1 MFQNVLNDN
10 DQENYYEIEE
20 DKNGIK
26 NIIKKLFGKQNLIIY
41 IISFMIST
49 IGFGDGIN
57 PFAIAI
63 LAAVCSN
70 DIPIGVVYIVSLIG
84 TGIGFGKEGL
94 LTYFLTSVIF
104 MLLISMFKVK
114 VDEITDNKKF
124 TKHICFATA
133 ITKIASLFFGK
144 ILIYDILMA
153 IIFVISVG
161 IFYKIFEAA
170 IRVIKDFGIKK
181 AFSIEEIL
189 SCSLLF
195 AIAVA
200 GFKDITIFAY
210 SLKNILSILIVLI
223 LGWQNGVLV
232 GATSGITI
240 GLVLGL
246 IGGGDVVQIASYA
259 ISGMIA
265 GLLNK
270 LGKIGVI
277 VGFILG
283 NAILTYVANGDTNSI
298 IRFQEILIAAIGL
311 LAVPKKVKINVEDL
325 FEKNKYFPVTGEN
338 KLQEN
343 EDTIYKL
350 NNVTEVIKEVAQGY
364 KEVAATVVEK
374 EAINDICY
382 EQFVNELSKNLENLE
397 DNILYDYLDDEN
409 IIRRLYE
416 KIDKKE
422 YINKTDLINILEEFN
437 NYIITPEDET
447 TKSRINEDTEKII
460 RAISL
465 AYRISKVNS
474 VYDKKIKQSKE
485 NMGNQLE
492 GISKAISSIV
502 DNLSQDIKNEEHKNQ
517 EEKIAELLNKKDIDV
532 HNIKISKRKDGKTE
546 IDLYTD
552 VCASNK
558 IEECKCERIE
568 KILNKQLNEK
578 MSLCNETCN
587 KINGEKTCKLKYVS
601 ADKYSIQIGISKT
614 TKHDSVIS
622 GDSNLN
628 VKLEDGKRLLA
639 ISDGM
644 GSGPK
649 ARQSSN
655 IAIKLLKRLL
665 LSGFD
670 KETSVDLIN
679 SSICLN
685 SKDETYA
692 TLDIA
697 IVDLFKGN
705 IEFIKNGA
713 CPTYVKN
720 KKNVDIIKTISLPT
734 GILENIEL
742 DVFDRDIEDGDIL
755 VICSDGIIESNTEY
769 ENKELWLK
777 YLLENI
783 ETDNAQKIAD
793 LVLQEAIDNCVGQAK
808 DDMTVMVMKINKCM

>member
-1 MFQNVLNDN
+1 MFQNVLNDYE
-10 DQENYYEIEE
+10 QENYYEIDEE
-20 DKNGIK
+20 KSQIK

-49 IGFGDGIN
+49 IGFGNGIN

-63 LAAVCSN
+63 FAAVCSN
-70 DIPIGVVYIVSLIG
+70 DIPIGVVYILSLIG

-94 LTYFLTSVIF
+94 LTYFLTSVVF
-104 MLLISMFKVK
+104 MLLISMFKVI

-124 TKHICFATA
+124 TKHICFAAA

-144 ILIYDILMA
+144 ILIYDILMTA
-153 IIFVISVG
+153 IFVMSVG

-232 GATSGITI
+232 GGTSGITI

-311 LAVPKKVKINVEDL
+311 LAVPKKIKINVEDL
-325 FEKNKYFPVTGEN
+325 FEKDKYLPVTEDN

-374 EAINDICY
+374 ENINNICY
-382 EQFVNELSKNLENLE
+382 EQFENELYKNMEDFE
-397 DNILYDYLDDEN
+397 DNILYDYLNDEN
-409 IIRRLYE
+409 IIKRIYE
-416 KIDKKE
+416 EIDKKE

-447 TKSRINEDTEKII
+447 TKSKVNEDIEKIL

-465 AYRISKVNS
+465 AYRVSKINS
-474 VYDKKIKQSKE
+474 VYDKKIRQSKE

-502 DNLSQDIKNEEHKNQ
+502 DNLSQDIKDEEHKNQ

-532 HNIKISKRKDGKTE
+532 NNIKINKRKDGKTE
-546 IDLYTD
+546 IDLYTE
-552 VCASNK
+552 VCESNK

-568 KILNKQLNEK
+568 KILNKQLDEK
-578 MSLCNETCN
+578 ISLCNEACN
-587 KINGEKTCKLKYVS
+587 KINGEKICKLKYVS
-601 ADKYSIQIGISKT
+601 ADKYSIQIGIAKT
-614 TKHDSVIS
+614 TKHDSIIS

-628 VKLEDGKRLLA
+628 VKLEDGKRLIA

-655 IAIKLLKRLL
+655 IAIRLLKRLL

-720 KKNVDIIKTISLPT
+720 KKNVDIVKTISLPT

-755 VICSDGIIESNTEY
+755 VMCSDGIIESNTEY

-783 ETDNAQKIAD
+783 ETENAQKIAD

-808 DDMTVMVMKINKCM
+808 DDMTVMVMKINKK

>member
-1 MFQNVLNDN
+1 MFQNVLNDYE
-10 DQENYYEIEE
+10 QENYYEIDEE
-20 DKNGIK
+20 KSQIK

-49 IGFGDGIN
+49 IGFGNGIN

-70 DIPIGVVYIVSLIG
+70 DIPIGVVYILSLIG

-124 TKHICFATA
+124 TKHICFAAA

-144 ILIYDILMA
+144 ILIYDILMTA
-153 IIFVISVG
+153 IFVMSVG

-232 GATSGITI
+232 GGTSGITI

-311 LAVPKKVKINVEDL
+311 LAVPKKIKINVEDL
-325 FEKNKYFPVTGEN
+325 FEKDKYLPVTEDN

-374 EAINDICY
+374 ENINNICY
-382 EQFVNELSKNLENLE
+382 EQFENELYKNMEDFE
-397 DNILYDYLDDEN
+397 DNILYDYLNDEN
-409 IIRRLYE
+409 IIKRIYE
-416 KIDKKE
+416 EIDKKE

-447 TKSRINEDTEKII
+447 TKSKVNEDIEKILK
-460 RAISL
+460 AISL
-465 AYRISKVNS
+465 AYRVSKINS
-474 VYDKKIKQSKE
+474 VYDKKIRQSKE

-502 DNLSQDIKNEEHKNQ
+502 DNLSQDIKDEEHKNQ
-517 EEKIAELLNKKDIDV
+517 EEKIVELLNKKDIDV
-532 HNIKISKRKDGKTE
+532 NNIKINKRKDGKTE
-546 IDLYTD
+546 IDLYTE
-552 VCASNK
+552 VCESNK

-568 KILNKQLNEK
+568 KILNKQLDEK
-578 MSLCNETCN
+578 ISLCNEACN
-587 KINGEKTCKLKYVS
+587 KINGEKICKLKYVS
-601 ADKYSIQIGISKT
+601 ADKYSIQIGIAKT
-614 TKHDSVIS
+614 TKHDSIIS

-628 VKLEDGKRLLA
+628 VKLEDGKRLIA

-655 IAIKLLKRLL
+655 IAIRLLKRLL

-720 KKNVDIIKTISLPT
+720 KKNVDIVKTISLPT

-755 VICSDGIIESNTEY
+755 VMCSDGIIESNTEY

-783 ETDNAQKIAD
+783 ETENAQKIAD

-808 DDMTVMVMKINKCM
+808 DDMTVMVMKINKK

>member
-1 MFQNVLNDN
+1 MFQNVLNDYE
-10 DQENYYEIEE
+10 QENYYEIDEE
-20 DKNGIK
+20 KSQIK

-49 IGFGDGIN
+49 IGFGNGIN

-70 DIPIGVVYIVSLIG
+70 DIPIGVVYILSLIG

-124 TKHICFATA
+124 TKHICFAAA

-144 ILIYDILMA
+144 ILIYDILMTA
-153 IIFVISVG
+153 IFVMSVG

-232 GATSGITI
+232 GGTSGITI
-240 GLVLGL
+240 VLVLGL

-311 LAVPKKVKINVEDL
+311 LAVPKKIKINVEDL
-325 FEKNKYFPVTGEN
+325 FEKDKYLPVTEDN

-374 EAINDICY
+374 ENINNICY
-382 EQFVNELSKNLENLE
+382 EQFENELYKNMEDFE
-397 DNILYDYLDDEN
+397 DNILYDYLNDEN
-409 IIRRLYE
+409 IIKRIYE
-416 KIDKKE
+416 EIDKKE

-447 TKSRINEDTEKII
+447 TKSKVNEDIEKIL

-465 AYRISKVNS
+465 AYRVSKINS
-474 VYDKKIKQSKE
+474 VYDKKIRQSKE

-502 DNLSQDIKNEEHKNQ
+502 DNLSQDIKDEEHKNQ
-517 EEKIAELLNKKDIDV
+517 EEKIVELLNKKDIDV
-532 HNIKISKRKDGKTE
+532 NNIKINKRKDGKTE
-546 IDLYTD
+546 IDLYTE
-552 VCASNK
+552 VCESNK

-568 KILNKQLNEK
+568 KILNKQLDEK
-578 MSLCNETCN
+578 ISLCNEACN
-587 KINGEKTCKLKYVS
+587 KINGEKICKLKYVS
-601 ADKYSIQIGISKT
+601 ADKYSIQIGIAKT
-614 TKHDSVIS
+614 TKHDSIIS

-628 VKLEDGKRLLA
+628 VKLEDGKRLIA

-655 IAIKLLKRLL
+655 IAIRLLKRLL

-720 KKNVDIIKTISLPT
+720 KKNVDIVKTISLPT

-755 VICSDGIIESNTEY
+755 VMCSDGIIESNTEY

-783 ETDNAQKIAD
+783 ETENAQKIAD

-808 DDMTVMVMKINKCM
+808 DDMTVMVMKINKK

>member
-1 MFQNVLNDN
+1 MFQNVLNDYE
-10 DQENYYEIEE
+10 QENYYEIDEE
-20 DKNGIK
+20 KSQIK

-49 IGFGDGIN
+49 IGFGNGIN

-70 DIPIGVVYIVSLIG
+70 DIPIGVVYILSLIG

-94 LTYFLTSVIF
+94 LTYFLTSVVF

-124 TKHICFATA
+124 TKHICFAAA

-144 ILIYDILMA
+144 ILIYDILMTA
-153 IIFVISVG
+153 IFVMSVG

-232 GATSGITI
+232 GGTSGITI

-311 LAVPKKVKINVEDL
+311 LAVPKKIKINVEDL
-325 FEKNKYFPVTGEN
+325 FEKDKYLPVTEDN

-374 EAINDICY
+374 ENINNICY
-382 EQFVNELSKNLENLE
+382 EQFENELYKNMEDFE
-397 DNILYDYLDDEN
+397 DNILYDYLNDEN
-409 IIRRLYE
+409 IIKRIYE
-416 KIDKKE
+416 EIDKKE

-447 TKSRINEDTEKII
+447 TKSKVNEDIEKIL

-465 AYRISKVNS
+465 AYRVSKINS
-474 VYDKKIKQSKE
+474 VYNKKIRQSKE

-502 DNLSQDIKNEEHKNQ
+502 DNLSQDIKDEEHKNQ

-532 HNIKISKRKDGKTE
+532 NNIKINKRKDGKTE
-546 IDLYTD
+546 IDLYTE
-552 VCASNK
+552 VCESNK

-568 KILNKQLNEK
+568 KILNKQLDEK
-578 MSLCNETCN
+578 ISLCNEACN
-587 KINGEKTCKLKYVS
+587 KINGEKICKLKYVS
-601 ADKYSIQIGISKT
+601 ADKYSIQIGIAKT
-614 TKHDSVIS
+614 TKHDSIIS

-628 VKLEDGKRLLA
+628 VKLEDGKRLIA

-655 IAIKLLKRLL
+655 IAIRLLKRLL

-720 KKNVDIIKTISLPT
+720 KKNVDIVKTISLPT

-755 VICSDGIIESNTEY
+755 VMCSDGIIESNTEY

-783 ETDNAQKIAD
+783 ETENAQKIAD

-808 DDMTVMVMKINKCM
+808 DDMTVMVMKINKK

>member
-1 MFQNVLNDN
+1 MFQNVLNDYE
-10 DQENYYEIEE
+10 QENYYEIDEE
-20 DKNGIK
+20 KSQIK

-49 IGFGDGIN
+49 IGFGNGIN

-70 DIPIGVVYIVSLIG
+70 DIPIGVVYILSLIG

-94 LTYFLTSVIF
+94 LTYFLTSVVF

-124 TKHICFATA
+124 TKHICFAAA

-144 ILIYDILMA
+144 ILIYDILMTA
-153 IIFVISVG
+153 IFVMSVG

-232 GATSGITI
+232 GGTSGITI

-311 LAVPKKVKINVEDL
+311 LAVPKKIKINVEDL
-325 FEKNKYFPVTGEN
+325 FEKDKYLPVTGDN

-374 EAINDICY
+374 ENINNICY
-382 EQFVNELSKNLENLE
+382 EQFENELYKNMEDFE
-397 DNILYDYLDDEN
+397 DNILYDYLNDEN
-409 IIRRLYE
+409 IIKRIYE
-416 KIDKKE
+416 EIDKKE

-447 TKSRINEDTEKII
+447 TKSKVNEDIEKIL

-465 AYRISKVNS
+465 AYRVSKINS
-474 VYDKKIKQSKE
+474 VYDKKIRQSKE

-502 DNLSQDIKNEEHKNQ
+502 DNLSQDIKDEEHKNQ

-532 HNIKISKRKDGKTE
+532 NNIKINKRKDGKTE
-546 IDLYTD
+546 IDLYTE
-552 VCASNK
+552 VCESNK

-568 KILNKQLNEK
+568 KILNKQLDEK
-578 MSLCNETCN
+578 ISLCNEACN
-587 KINGEKTCKLKYVS
+587 KINGEKICKLKYVS
-601 ADKYSIQIGISKT
+601 ADKYSIQIGIAKT
-614 TKHDSVIS
+614 TKHDSIIS

-628 VKLEDGKRLLA
+628 VKLEDGKRLIA

-697 IVDLFKGN
+697 IIDLFKGN

-720 KKNVDIIKTISLPT
+720 KKNVDIVKTISLPT

-755 VICSDGIIESNTEY
+755 VMCSDGIIESNTEY

-783 ETDNAQKIAD
+783 ETENAQKIAD

-808 DDMTVMVMKINKCM
+808 DDMTVLVMKINKK

>member
-1 MFQNVLNDN
+1 MFQNVLNDYE
-10 DQENYYEIEE
+10 QENYYEIDEE
-20 DKNGIK
+20 KSQIK

-49 IGFGDGIN
+49 IGFGNGIN

-70 DIPIGVVYIVSLIG
+70 DIPIGVVYILSLIG

-94 LTYFLTSVIF
+94 LTYFLTSVVF

-124 TKHICFATA
+124 TKHICFAAA

-144 ILIYDILMA
+144 ILIYDILMTA
-153 IIFVISVG
+153 IFVMSVG

-223 LGWQNGVLV
+223 LGWQNGILV
-232 GATSGITI
+232 GGTSGITI

-311 LAVPKKVKINVEDL
+311 LAVPKKIKINVEDL
-325 FEKNKYFPVTGEN
+325 FEKDKYLPVTGDN

-374 EAINDICY
+374 ENINNICY
-382 EQFVNELSKNLENLE
+382 EQFENELYKNMEDFE
-397 DNILYDYLDDEN
+397 DNILYDYLNDEN
-409 IIRRLYE
+409 IIKRIYE
-416 KIDKKE
+416 EIDKKE

-447 TKSRINEDTEKII
+447 TKSKVNEDIEKIL
-460 RAISL
+460 RAINL
-465 AYRISKVNS
+465 ADRVSKINS
-474 VYDKKIKQSKE
+474 VYDKKIRQSKE

-502 DNLSQDIKNEEHKNQ
+502 DNLSQDIKDEEHKNQ

-532 HNIKISKRKDGKTE
+532 NNIKINKRKDGKTE
-546 IDLYTD
+546 IDLYTE
-552 VCASNK
+552 VCESNK

-568 KILNKQLNEK
+568 KILNKQLDEK
-578 MSLCNETCN
+578 ISLCNEACN
-587 KINGEKTCKLKYVS
+587 KINGEKICKLKYVS
-601 ADKYSIQIGISKT
+601 ADKYSIQIGIAKT
-614 TKHDSVIS
+614 TKHDSIIS

-628 VKLEDGKRLLA
+628 VKLEDGKRLIA

-655 IAIKLLKRLL
+655 IAIRLLKRLL

-720 KKNVDIIKTISLPT
+720 KKNVDIVKTISLPT

-755 VICSDGIIESNTEY
+755 VMCSDGIIESNTEY

-783 ETDNAQKIAD
+783 ETENAQKISD

-808 DDMTVMVMKINKCM
+808 DDMTVMVMKINKK

>member
-1 MFQNVLNDN
+1 MFQNVLNDYE
-10 DQENYYEIEE
+10 QENYYEIDEE
-20 DKNGIK
+20 KSQIK

-49 IGFGDGIN
+49 IGFGNGIN

-70 DIPIGVVYIVSLIG
+70 DIPIGVVYILSLIG

-94 LTYFLTSVIF
+94 LTYFLTSVVF

-124 TKHICFATA
+124 TKHICFAAA

-144 ILIYDILMA
+144 ILIYDILMTA
-153 IIFVISVG
+153 IFVMSVG

-232 GATSGITI
+232 GGTSGITI

-311 LAVPKKVKINVEDL
+311 LAVPKKIKINVEDL
-325 FEKNKYFPVTGEN
+325 FEKDKYLPVTEDN

-374 EAINDICY
+374 ENINNICY
-382 EQFVNELSKNLENLE
+382 EQFENELYKNMEDFE
-397 DNILYDYLDDEN
+397 DNILYDYLNDEN
-409 IIRRLYE
+409 IIKRIYE
-416 KIDKKE
+416 EIDKKE

-447 TKSRINEDTEKII
+447 TKSKVNEDIEKIL

-465 AYRISKVNS
+465 AYRVSKINS
-474 VYDKKIKQSKE
+474 VYDKKIRQSKE

-502 DNLSQDIKNEEHKNQ
+502 DNLSQDIKDEEHKNQ

-532 HNIKISKRKDGKTE
+532 NNIKINKRKDGKTE
-546 IDLYTD
+546 IDLYTE
-552 VCASNK
+552 VCESNK

-568 KILNKQLNEK
+568 KILNKQLDEK
-578 MSLCNETCN
+578 ISLCNEACN
-587 KINGEKTCKLKYVS
+587 KINGEKICKLKYVS
-601 ADKYSIQIGISKT
+601 ADKYSIQIGIAKT
-614 TKHDSVIS
+614 TKYDSIIS

-628 VKLEDGKRLLA
+628 VKLEDGKRLIA

-655 IAIKLLKRLL
+655 IAIRLLKRLL

-720 KKNVDIIKTISLPT
+720 KKNVDIVKTISLPT

-755 VICSDGIIESNTEY
+755 VMCSDGIIESNTEY

-783 ETDNAQKIAD
+783 ETENAQKIAD

-808 DDMTVMVMKINKCM
+808 DDMTVMVMKINKK

>member
-1 MFQNVLNDN
+1 MFQNVLNDYE
-10 DQENYYEIEE
+10 QENYYEIDEE
-20 DKNGIK
+20 KSQIK

-49 IGFGDGIN
+49 IGFGNGIN

-63 LAAVCSN
+63 FAAVCSN
-70 DIPIGVVYIVSLIG
+70 DIPIGVVYILSLIG

-94 LTYFLTSVIF
+94 LTYFLTSVVF

-124 TKHICFATA
+124 TKHICFAAA

-144 ILIYDILMA
+144 ILIYDILMTA
-153 IIFVISVG
+153 IFVMSVG
-161 IFYKIFEAA
+161 IFYKIFEVA

-232 GATSGITI
+232 GGTSGITI

-311 LAVPKKVKINVEDL
+311 LAVPKKIKINVEDL
-325 FEKNKYFPVTGEN
+325 FEKDKYLPVTGDN

-374 EAINDICY
+374 ENINNICY
-382 EQFVNELSKNLENLE
+382 EQFENELYKNMEDFE
-397 DNILYDYLDDEN
+397 DNILYDYLNDEN
-409 IIRRLYE
+409 IIKRIYE
-416 KIDKKE
+416 EIDKKE

-447 TKSRINEDTEKII
+447 TKSKVNEDIEKIL

-465 AYRISKVNS
+465 AYRVSKINS
-474 VYDKKIKQSKE
+474 VYDKKIRQSKE

-502 DNLSQDIKNEEHKNQ
+502 DNLSQDIKDEEHKNQ

-532 HNIKISKRKDGKTE
+532 NNIKINKRKDGKTE
-546 IDLYTD
+546 IDLYTE
-552 VCASNK
+552 VCESNK

-568 KILNKQLNEK
+568 KILNKQLDEK
-578 MSLCNETCN
+578 ISLCNEACN
-587 KINGEKTCKLKYVS
+587 KINGEKICKLKYVS
-601 ADKYSIQIGISKT
+601 ADKYSIQIGIAKT
-614 TKHDSVIS
+614 TKHDSIIS

-628 VKLEDGKRLLA
+628 VKLEDGKRLIA

-655 IAIKLLKRLL
+655 IAIRLLKRLL

-720 KKNVDIIKTISLPT
+720 KKNVDIVKTISLPT

-755 VICSDGIIESNTEY
+755 VMCSDGIIESNTEY

-777 YLLENI
+777 YILENI
-783 ETDNAQKIAD
+783 ETENAQKIAD

-808 DDMTVMVMKINKCM
+808 DDMTVMVMKINKK

>member
-1 MFQNVLNDN
+1 MFQNVLNDYE
-10 DQENYYEIEE
+10 QENYYEIDEE
-20 DKNGIK
+20 KSQIK

-49 IGFGDGIN
+49 IGFGNGIN

-70 DIPIGVVYIVSLIG
+70 DIPIGVVYILSLIG

-94 LTYFLTSVIF
+94 LTYFLTSVVF

-124 TKHICFATA
+124 TKHICFAAA

-144 ILIYDILMA
+144 ILIYDILMTA
-153 IIFVISVG
+153 IFVMSVG

-232 GATSGITI
+232 GGTSGITI

-311 LAVPKKVKINVEDL
+311 LAVPKKIKINVEDL
-325 FEKNKYFPVTGEN
+325 FEKDKYLPVTEDN

-374 EAINDICY
+374 ENINNICY
-382 EQFVNELSKNLENLE
+382 EQFENELYKNMEDFE
-397 DNILYDYLDDEN
+397 DNILYDYLNDEN
-409 IIRRLYE
+409 IIKRIYE
-416 KIDKKE
+416 EIDKKE

-447 TKSRINEDTEKII
+447 TKSKVNEDIEKIL

-465 AYRISKVNS
+465 AYRVSKINS
-474 VYDKKIKQSKE
+474 VYDKKIRQSKE

-502 DNLSQDIKNEEHKNQ
+502 DNLSQDIKDEEHKNQ

-532 HNIKISKRKDGKTE
+532 NNIKINKRKDGKTE
-546 IDLYTD
+546 IDLYTE
-552 VCASNK
+552 VCESNK

-568 KILNKQLNEK
+568 KILNKQLDEK
-578 MSLCNETCN
+578 ISLCNEACN
-587 KINGEKTCKLKYVS
+587 KINGEKICKLKYVS
-601 ADKYSIQIGISKT
+601 ADKYSIQIGIAKT
-614 TKHDSVIS
+614 TKHDSIIS

-628 VKLEDGKRLLA
+628 VKLEDGKRLIA

-655 IAIKLLKRLL
+655 IAIRLLKRLL

-720 KKNVDIIKTISLPT
+720 KKNVDIVKTISLPT

-755 VICSDGIIESNTEY
+755 VMCSDGIIESNTEY

-783 ETDNAQKIAD
+783 ETENAQKIAD

-808 DDMTVMVMKINKCM
+808 DDMTVMVMKINKK

>member
-1 MFQNVLNDN
+1 MFQNVLNDYE
-10 DQENYYEIEE
+10 QENYYEIDEE
-20 DKNGIK
+20 KSQIK

-49 IGFGDGIN
+49 IGFGNGIN

-70 DIPIGVVYIVSLIG
+70 DIPIGVVYILSLIG

-94 LTYFLTSVIF
+94 LIYFLTSVVF

-124 TKHICFATA
+124 TKHICFAAA

-144 ILIYDILMA
+144 ILIYDILMTA
-153 IIFVISVG
+153 IFVMSVG

-232 GATSGITI
+232 GGTSGITI

-311 LAVPKKVKINVEDL
+311 LAVPKKIKINVEDL
-325 FEKNKYFPVTGEN
+325 FEKDKYLPVTEDN

-374 EAINDICY
+374 ENINNICY
-382 EQFVNELSKNLENLE
+382 EQFENELYKNMEDFE
-397 DNILYDYLDDEN
+397 DNILYDYLNDEN
-409 IIRRLYE
+409 IIKRIYE
-416 KIDKKE
+416 EIDKKE

-447 TKSRINEDTEKII
+447 TKSKVNEDIEKIL

-465 AYRISKVNS
+465 AYRVSKINS
-474 VYDKKIKQSKE
+474 VYDKKIRQSKE

-502 DNLSQDIKNEEHKNQ
+502 DNLSQDIKDEEHKNQ

-532 HNIKISKRKDGKTE
+532 NNIKINKRKDGKTE
-546 IDLYTD
+546 IDLYTE
-552 VCASNK
+552 VCESNK

-568 KILNKQLNEK
+568 KILNKQLDEK
-578 MSLCNETCN
+578 ISLCNEACN
-587 KINGEKTCKLKYVS
+587 KINGEKICKLKYVS
-601 ADKYSIQIGISKT
+601 ADKYSIQIGIAKT
-614 TKHDSVIS
+614 TKHDSIIS

-628 VKLEDGKRLLA
+628 VKLEDGKRLIA

-655 IAIKLLKRLL
+655 IAIRLLKRLL

-720 KKNVDIIKTISLPT
+720 KKNVDIVKTISLPT

-755 VICSDGIIESNTEY
+755 VMCSDGIIESNTEY

-783 ETDNAQKIAD
+783 ETENAQKIAD

-808 DDMTVMVMKINKCM
+808 DDMTVMVMKINKK

>member
-1 MFQNVLNDN
+1 MFQNVLNDYE
-10 DQENYYEIEE
+10 QENYYEIDEE
-20 DKNGIK
+20 KSQIK

-49 IGFGDGIN
+49 IGFGNGIN

-70 DIPIGVVYIVSLIG
+70 DIPIGVVYILSLIG

-94 LTYFLTSVIF
+94 LTYFLTSVVF

-124 TKHICFATA
+124 TKHICFAAA

-144 ILIYDILMA
+144 ILIYDILMTA
-153 IIFVISVG
+153 IFVMSVG

-232 GATSGITI
+232 GGTSGITI

-311 LAVPKKVKINVEDL
+311 LAVPKKIKINVEDL
-325 FEKNKYFPVTGEN
+325 FGKDKYLPVTEDN

-374 EAINDICY
+374 ENINNICY
-382 EQFVNELSKNLENLE
+382 EQFENELYKNMEDFE
-397 DNILYDYLDDEN
+397 DNILYDYLNDEN
-409 IIRRLYE
+409 IIKRIYE
-416 KIDKKE
+416 EIDKKE

-447 TKSRINEDTEKII
+447 TKSKVNEDIEKIL

-465 AYRISKVNS
+465 AYRVSKINS
-474 VYDKKIKQSKE
+474 VYDKKIRQSKE

-502 DNLSQDIKNEEHKNQ
+502 DNLSQDIKDEEHKNQ

-532 HNIKISKRKDGKTE
+532 NNIKINKRKDGKTE
-546 IDLYTD
+546 IDLYTE
-552 VCASNK
+552 VCESNK

-568 KILNKQLNEK
+568 KILNKQLDEK
-578 MSLCNETCN
+578 ISLCNEACN
-587 KINGEKTCKLKYVS
+587 KINGEKICKLKYVS
-601 ADKYSIQIGISKT
+601 ADKYSIQIGIAKT
-614 TKHDSVIS
+614 TKYDSIIS

-628 VKLEDGKRLLA
+628 VKLEDGKRLIA

-655 IAIKLLKRLL
+655 IAIRLLKRLL

-720 KKNVDIIKTISLPT
+720 KKNVDIVKTISLPT

-755 VICSDGIIESNTEY
+755 VMCSDGIIESNTEY

-783 ETDNAQKIAD
+783 ETENAQKIAD

-808 DDMTVMVMKINKCM
+808 DDMTVLVMKINKK

>member
-1 MFQNVLNDN
+1 MFQNVLNDYE
-10 DQENYYEIEE
+10 QENYYEIDEE
-20 DKNGIK
+20 KSQIK

-49 IGFGDGIN
+49 IGFGNGIN

-63 LAAVCSN
+63 FAAVCSN
-70 DIPIGVVYIVSLIG
+70 DIPIGVVYILSLIG

-94 LTYFLTSVIF
+94 LTYFLTSVVF

-124 TKHICFATA
+124 TKHICFAAA

-144 ILIYDILMA
+144 ILIYDILMTA
-153 IIFVISVG
+153 IFVMSVG

-232 GATSGITI
+232 GGTSGITI

-311 LAVPKKVKINVEDL
+311 LAVPKKIKINVEDL
-325 FEKNKYFPVTGEN
+325 FEKDKYLPVTEDN

-374 EAINDICY
+374 ENINNICY
-382 EQFVNELSKNLENLE
+382 EQFENELYKNMEDFE
-397 DNILYDYLDDEN
+397 DNILYDYLNDEN
-409 IIRRLYE
+409 IIKRIYE
-416 KIDKKE
+416 EIDKKE

-447 TKSRINEDTEKII
+447 TKSKVNEDIEKIL

-465 AYRISKVNS
+465 AYRVSKINS
-474 VYDKKIKQSKE
+474 VYDKKIRQSKE

-502 DNLSQDIKNEEHKNQ
+502 DNLSQDIKDEEHKNQ

-532 HNIKISKRKDGKTE
+532 NNIKINKRKDGKTE
-546 IDLYTD
+546 IDLYTE
-552 VCASNK
+552 VCESNK

-568 KILNKQLNEK
+568 KILNKQLDEK
-578 MSLCNETCN
+578 ISLCNEACN
-587 KINGEKTCKLKYVS
+587 KINGEKICKLKYVS
-601 ADKYSIQIGISKT
+601 ADKYSIQIGIAKT
-614 TKHDSVIS
+614 TKHDSIIS

-628 VKLEDGKRLLA
+628 VKLEDGKRLIA

-655 IAIKLLKRLL
+655 IAIRLLKRLL

-720 KKNVDIIKTISLPT
+720 KKNVDIVKTISLPT

-755 VICSDGIIESNTEY
+755 VMCSDGIIESNTEY
-769 ENKELWLK
+769 
-777 YLLENI
+777 
-783 ETDNAQKIAD
+783 
-793 LVLQEAIDNCVGQAK
+793 
-808 DDMTVMVMKINKCM
+808 

>member
-1 MFQNVLNDN
+1 MFQNVLNDYE
-10 DQENYYEIEE
+10 QENYYEIDEE
-20 DKNGIK
+20 KSQIK

-49 IGFGDGIN
+49 IGFGNGIN

-70 DIPIGVVYIVSLIG
+70 DIPIGVVYILSLIG

-94 LTYFLTSVIF
+94 LTYFLTSVVF

-124 TKHICFATA
+124 TKHICFAAA

-144 ILIYDILMA
+144 ILIYDILMTA
-153 IIFVISVG
+153 IFVMSVG

-223 LGWQNGVLV
+223 LGWQNG
-232 GATSGITI
+232 
-240 GLVLGL
+240 
-246 IGGGDVVQIASYA
+246 
-259 ISGMIA
+259 MIA

-311 LAVPKKVKINVEDL
+311 LAVPKKIKINVEDL
-325 FEKNKYFPVTGEN
+325 FEKDKYLPVTEDN

-374 EAINDICY
+374 ENINNICY
-382 EQFVNELSKNLENLE
+382 EQFENELYKNMEDFE
-397 DNILYDYLDDEN
+397 DNILYDYLNDEN
-409 IIRRLYE
+409 IIKRIYE
-416 KIDKKE
+416 EIDKKE

-447 TKSRINEDTEKII
+447 TKSKVNEDIEKIL

-465 AYRISKVNS
+465 AYRVSKINS
-474 VYDKKIKQSKE
+474 VYDKKIRQSKE

-502 DNLSQDIKNEEHKNQ
+502 DNLSQDIKDEEHKNQ

-532 HNIKISKRKDGKTE
+532 NNIKINKRKDGKT
-546 IDLYTD
+546 
-552 VCASNK
+552 
-558 IEECKCERIE
+558 
-568 KILNKQLNEK
+568 
-578 MSLCNETCN
+578 
-587 KINGEKTCKLKYVS
+587 
-601 ADKYSIQIGISKT
+601 
-614 TKHDSVIS
+614 
-622 GDSNLN
+622 
-628 VKLEDGKRLLA
+628 
-639 ISDGM
+639 
-644 GSGPK
+644 
-649 ARQSSN
+649 
-655 IAIKLLKRLL
+655 
-665 LSGFD
+665 
-670 KETSVDLIN
+670 
-679 SSICLN
+679 
-685 SKDETYA
+685 
-692 TLDIA
+692 
-697 IVDLFKGN
+697 
-705 IEFIKNGA
+705 
-713 CPTYVKN
+713 
-720 KKNVDIIKTISLPT
+720 
-734 GILENIEL
+734 
-742 DVFDRDIEDGDIL
+742 
-755 VICSDGIIESNTEY
+755 
-769 ENKELWLK
+769 
-777 YLLENI
+777 
-783 ETDNAQKIAD
+783 
-793 LVLQEAIDNCVGQAK
+793 
-808 DDMTVMVMKINKCM
+808 

>member
-1 MFQNVLNDN
+1 MFQNVLNDYE
-10 DQENYYEIEE
+10 QENYYEIDEE
-20 DKNGIK
+20 KSQIK

-49 IGFGDGIN
+49 IGFGNGIN

-70 DIPIGVVYIVSLIG
+70 DIPIGVVYILSLIG

-94 LTYFLTSVIF
+94 LTYFLTSVVF

-124 TKHICFATA
+124 TKHICFAAA

-144 ILIYDILMA
+144 ILIYDILMTA
-153 IIFVISVG
+153 IFVMSVG

-232 GATSGITI
+232 GGTSGITI

-311 LAVPKKVKINVEDL
+311 LAVPKKIKINVEDL
-325 FEKNKYFPVTGEN
+325 FGKDKYLPVTEDN

-374 EAINDICY
+374 ENINNICY
-382 EQFVNELSKNLENLE
+382 EQFENELYKNMEDFE
-397 DNILYDYLDDEN
+397 DNILYDYLNDEN
-409 IIRRLYE
+409 IIKRIYE
-416 KIDKKE
+416 EIDKKE

-447 TKSRINEDTEKII
+447 TKSKVNEDIEKIL

-465 AYRISKVNS
+465 AYRVSKINS
-474 VYDKKIKQSKE
+474 VYDKKIRQSKE

-502 DNLSQDIKNEEHKNQ
+502 DNLSQDIKDEEHKNQ

-532 HNIKISKRKDGKTE
+532 NNIKINKRKDGKTE
-546 IDLYTD
+546 IDLYTE
-552 VCASNK
+552 VCESNK

-568 KILNKQLNEK
+568 KILNKQLDEK
-578 MSLCNETCN
+578 ISLCNEACN
-587 KINGEKTCKLKYVS
+587 KINGEKICKLKYVS
-601 ADKYSIQIGISKT
+601 ADKYSIQIGIAKT
-614 TKHDSVIS
+614 TKHDSIIS

-628 VKLEDGKRLLA
+628 VKLEDGKRLIA

-655 IAIKLLKRLL
+655 IAIRLLKRLL

-720 KKNVDIIKTISLPT
+720 KKNVDIVKTISLPT

-755 VICSDGIIESNTEY
+755 VMCSDGIIESNTEY

-783 ETDNAQKIAD
+783 ETENAQKIAD

-808 DDMTVMVMKINKCM
+808 DDMTVLVMKINKK

>member
-1 MFQNVLNDN
+1 MFQNVLNDYE
-10 DQENYYEIEE
+10 QENYYEIDEE
-20 DKNGIK
+20 KSQIK

-49 IGFGDGIN
+49 IGFGNGIN

-70 DIPIGVVYIVSLIG
+70 DIPIGVVYILSLIG

-94 LTYFLTSVIF
+94 LTYFLTSVVF

-124 TKHICFATA
+124 TKHICFAAA

-144 ILIYDILMA
+144 ILIYDILMTA
-153 IIFVISVG
+153 IFVMSVG

-223 LGWQNGVLV
+223 LGWQNGILV
-232 GATSGITI
+232 GGTSGITI

-283 NAILTYVANGDTNSI
+283 NAILTYVVNGDTNSI

-311 LAVPKKVKINVEDL
+311 LAVPKKIKINVEDL
-325 FEKNKYFPVTGEN
+325 FEKDKYLPVTGDN

-374 EAINDICY
+374 ENINNICY
-382 EQFVNELSKNLENLE
+382 EQFENELYKNMEDFE
-397 DNILYDYLDDEN
+397 DNILYDYLNDEN
-409 IIRRLYE
+409 IIKRIYE
-416 KIDKKE
+416 EIDKKE

-447 TKSRINEDTEKII
+447 TKSKVNEDIEKIL

-465 AYRISKVNS
+465 AYRVSKINS
-474 VYDKKIKQSKE
+474 VYDKKIRQSKE

-502 DNLSQDIKNEEHKNQ
+502 DNLSQDIKDEEHKNQ

-532 HNIKISKRKDGKTE
+532 NNIKINKRKDGKTE
-546 IDLYTD
+546 IDLYTE
-552 VCASNK
+552 VCESNK

-568 KILNKQLNEK
+568 KILNKQLDEK
-578 MSLCNETCN
+578 ISLCNEACN
-587 KINGEKTCKLKYVS
+587 KINGEKICKLKYVS
-601 ADKYSIQIGISKT
+601 ADKYSIQIGIAKT
-614 TKHDSVIS
+614 TKHDSIIS

-628 VKLEDGKRLLA
+628 VKLEDGKRLIA

-655 IAIKLLKRLL
+655 IAIRLLKRLL

-720 KKNVDIIKTISLPT
+720 KKNVDIVKTISLPT

-755 VICSDGIIESNTEY
+755 VMCSDGIIESNTEY

-783 ETDNAQKIAD
+783 ETENAQKIAD

-808 DDMTVMVMKINKCM
+808 DDMTVMVMKINKK

>member
-1 MFQNVLNDN
+1 MFQNVLNDYE
-10 DQENYYEIEE
+10 QENYYEIDEE
-20 DKNGIK
+20 KSQIK

-49 IGFGDGIN
+49 IGFGNGIN

-70 DIPIGVVYIVSLIG
+70 DIPIGVVYILSLIG

-94 LTYFLTSVIF
+94 LTYFLTSVVF

-124 TKHICFATA
+124 TKHICFAAA

-144 ILIYDILMA
+144 ILIYDILMTA
-153 IIFVISVG
+153 IFVMSVG

-232 GATSGITI
+232 GGTSGITI

-311 LAVPKKVKINVEDL
+311 LAVPKKIKINVEDL
-325 FEKNKYFPVTGEN
+325 FEKDKYLPVTEDN

-374 EAINDICY
+374 ENINNICY
-382 EQFVNELSKNLENLE
+382 EQFENELYKNMEDFE
-397 DNILYDYLDDEN
+397 DNILYDYLNDEN
-409 IIRRLYE
+409 IIKRIYE
-416 KIDKKE
+416 EIDKKE

-447 TKSRINEDTEKII
+447 TKSKVNEDIEKIL

-465 AYRISKVNS
+465 AYRVSKINS
-474 VYDKKIKQSKE
+474 VYDKKIRQSKE

-502 DNLSQDIKNEEHKNQ
+502 DNLSQDIKDEEHKNQ

-532 HNIKISKRKDGKTE
+532 NNVKINKRKDGKTE
-546 IDLYTD
+546 IDLYTE
-552 VCASNK
+552 VCGSNK

-568 KILNKQLNEK
+568 KILNKQLDEK
-578 MSLCNETCN
+578 ISLCNEACN
-587 KINGEKTCKLKYVS
+587 KINGEKICKLKYVS
-601 ADKYSIQIGISKT
+601 ADKYSIQIGIAKT
-614 TKHDSVIS
+614 TKHDSIIS

-628 VKLEDGKRLLA
+628 VKLEDGKRLIA

-655 IAIKLLKRLL
+655 IAIRLLKRLL

-720 KKNVDIIKTISLPT
+720 KKNVDIVKTISLPT

-755 VICSDGIIESNTEY
+755 VMCSDGIIESNTEY

-783 ETDNAQKIAD
+783 ETENAQKIAD

-808 DDMTVMVMKINKCM
+808 DDMTVMVMKINKK

>member
-1 MFQNVLNDN
+1 MFQNVLNDYE
-10 DQENYYEIEE
+10 QENYYEIDEE
-20 DKNGIK
+20 KSQIK

-49 IGFGDGIN
+49 IGFGNGIN

-70 DIPIGVVYIVSLIG
+70 DIPIGVVYILSLIG

-94 LTYFLTSVIF
+94 LTYFLTSVVF

-124 TKHICFATA
+124 TKHICFAAA

-144 ILIYDILMA
+144 ILIYDILMTA
-153 IIFVISVG
+153 IFVMSVG

-232 GATSGITI
+232 GGTSGITI

-311 LAVPKKVKINVEDL
+311 LAVPKKIKINVEDL
-325 FEKNKYFPVTGEN
+325 FEKDKYLPVTEDN

-374 EAINDICY
+374 ENINNICY
-382 EQFVNELSKNLENLE
+382 EQFENELYKNMEDFE
-397 DNILYDYLDDEN
+397 DNILYDYLNDEN
-409 IIRRLYE
+409 IIKRIYE
-416 KIDKKE
+416 EIDKKE

-447 TKSRINEDTEKII
+447 TKSKVNEDIEKIL

-465 AYRISKVNS
+465 AYRVSKINS
-474 VYDKKIKQSKE
+474 VYDKKIRQSKE

-502 DNLSQDIKNEEHKNQ
+502 DNLSQDIKDEEHKNQ
-517 EEKIAELLNKKDIDV
+517 EEKITELLNKKDIDV
-532 HNIKISKRKDGKTE
+532 NNIKINKRKDGKTE
-546 IDLYTD
+546 IDLYTE
-552 VCASNK
+552 VCGSNK

-568 KILNKQLNEK
+568 KILNKQLDEK
-578 MSLCNETCN
+578 ISLCNEACN
-587 KINGEKTCKLKYVS
+587 KINGEKICKLKYVS
-601 ADKYSIQIGISKT
+601 ADKYSIQIGIAKT
-614 TKHDSVIS
+614 TKHDSIIS

-628 VKLEDGKRLLA
+628 VKLEDGKRLIA

-655 IAIKLLKRLL
+655 IAIRLLKRLL

-720 KKNVDIIKTISLPT
+720 KKNVDIVKTISLPT

-755 VICSDGIIESNTEY
+755 VMCSDGIIESNTEY

-783 ETDNAQKIAD
+783 ETENAQKIAD

-808 DDMTVMVMKINKCM
+808 DDMTVMVMKINKK

>member
-1 MFQNVLNDN
+1 MFQNVLNDYE
-10 DQENYYEIEE
+10 QENYYEIDEE
-20 DKNGIK
+20 KSQIK

-49 IGFGDGIN
+49 IGFGNGIN

-70 DIPIGVVYIVSLIG
+70 DIPIGVVYILSLIG

-124 TKHICFATA
+124 TKHICFAAA

-144 ILIYDILMA
+144 ILIYDILMTA
-153 IIFVISVG
+153 IFVMSVG

-232 GATSGITI
+232 GGTSGITI

-311 LAVPKKVKINVEDL
+311 LAVPKKIKINVEDL
-325 FEKNKYFPVTGEN
+325 FEKDKYLPVTEDN

-374 EAINDICY
+374 ENINNICY
-382 EQFVNELSKNLENLE
+382 EQFENELYKNMEDFE
-397 DNILYDYLDDEN
+397 DNILYDYLNDEN
-409 IIRRLYE
+409 IIKRIYE
-416 KIDKKE
+416 EIDKKE

-447 TKSRINEDTEKII
+447 TKSKVNEDIEKIL

-465 AYRISKVNS
+465 AYRVSKINS
-474 VYDKKIKQSKE
+474 VYDKKIRQSKE

-502 DNLSQDIKNEEHKNQ
+502 DNLSQDIKDEEHKNQ

-532 HNIKISKRKDGKTE
+532 NNIKINKRKDGKTE
-546 IDLYTD
+546 IDLYTE
-552 VCASNK
+552 VCESNK

-568 KILNKQLNEK
+568 KILNKQLDEK
-578 MSLCNETCN
+578 ISLCNEACN
-587 KINGEKTCKLKYVS
+587 KINGEKICKLKYVS
-601 ADKYSIQIGISKT
+601 ADKYSIQIGIAKT
-614 TKHDSVIS
+614 TKHDSIIS

-628 VKLEDGKRLLA
+628 VKLEDGKRLIA

-655 IAIKLLKRLL
+655 IAIRLLKRLL

-720 KKNVDIIKTISLPT
+720 KKNVDIVKTISLPT

-755 VICSDGIIESNTEY
+755 VMCSDGIIESNTEY

-783 ETDNAQKIAD
+783 ETENAQKIAD

-808 DDMTVMVMKINKCM
+808 DDMTVMVMKINKK

>member
-1 MFQNVLNDN
+1 MFQNVLNDYE
-10 DQENYYEIEE
+10 QENYYEIDEE
-20 DKNGIK
+20 KSQIK

-49 IGFGDGIN
+49 IGFGNGIN

-70 DIPIGVVYIVSLIG
+70 DIPIGVVYILSLIG

-94 LTYFLTSVIF
+94 LTYFLTSVVF

-124 TKHICFATA
+124 TKHICFAAA

-144 ILIYDILMA
+144 ILIYDILMTA
-153 IIFVISVG
+153 IFVMSVG

-232 GATSGITI
+232 GGTSGITI

-311 LAVPKKVKINVEDL
+311 LAVPKKIKINVEDL
-325 FEKNKYFPVTGEN
+325 FEKDKYLPVTGDN

-374 EAINDICY
+374 ENINNICY
-382 EQFVNELSKNLENLE
+382 EQFENELYKNMEDFE
-397 DNILYDYLDDEN
+397 DNILYDYLNDEN
-409 IIRRLYE
+409 IIKRIYE
-416 KIDKKE
+416 EIDKKE

-447 TKSRINEDTEKII
+447 TKSKVNEDIEKIL

-465 AYRISKVNS
+465 AYRVSKINS
-474 VYDKKIKQSKE
+474 VYDKKIRQSKE

-502 DNLSQDIKNEEHKNQ
+502 DNLSQDIKDEEHKNQ

-532 HNIKISKRKDGKTE
+532 NNIKINKRKDGKTE
-546 IDLYTD
+546 IDLYTE
-552 VCASNK
+552 VCESNK

-568 KILNKQLNEK
+568 KILNKQLDEK
-578 MSLCNETCN
+578 ISLCNEACN
-587 KINGEKTCKLKYVS
+587 KINGEKICKLKYVS
-601 ADKYSIQIGISKT
+601 ADKYSIQIGIAKT
-614 TKHDSVIS
+614 TKHDSIIS

-628 VKLEDGKRLLA
+628 VKLEDGKRLIA

-655 IAIKLLKRLL
+655 IAIRLLKRLL

-720 KKNVDIIKTISLPT
+720 KKNVDIVKTISLPT

-755 VICSDGIIESNTEY
+755 VMCSDGIIESNTEY

-783 ETDNAQKIAD
+783 ETENAQKIAD

-808 DDMTVMVMKINKCM
+808 DDMTVMVMKINKK

>member
-1 MFQNVLNDN
+1 MFQNVLNDYE
-10 DQENYYEIEE
+10 QENYYEIDEE
-20 DKNGIK
+20 KSQIK

-49 IGFGDGIN
+49 IGFGNGIN

-63 LAAVCSN
+63 FAAVCSN
-70 DIPIGVVYIVSLIG
+70 DIPIGVVYILSLIG

-94 LTYFLTSVIF
+94 LTYFLTSVVF

-124 TKHICFATA
+124 TKHICFAAA

-144 ILIYDILMA
+144 ILIYDILMTA
-153 IIFVISVG
+153 IFVMSVG
-161 IFYKIFEAA
+161 IFYKIFEVA

-232 GATSGITI
+232 GGTSGITI

-311 LAVPKKVKINVEDL
+311 LAVPKKIKINVEDL
-325 FEKNKYFPVTGEN
+325 FEKDKYLPVTGDN

-374 EAINDICY
+374 ENINNICY
-382 EQFVNELSKNLENLE
+382 EQFENELYKNMEDFE
-397 DNILYDYLDDEN
+397 DNILYDYLNDEN
-409 IIRRLYE
+409 IIKRIYE
-416 KIDKKE
+416 EIDKKE

-447 TKSRINEDTEKII
+447 TKSKVNEDIEKFL

-465 AYRISKVNS
+465 AYRVSKINS
-474 VYDKKIKQSKE
+474 VYDKKIRQSKE

-502 DNLSQDIKNEEHKNQ
+502 DNLSQDIKDEEHKNQ

-532 HNIKISKRKDGKTE
+532 NNIKINKRKDGKTE
-546 IDLYTD
+546 IDLYTE
-552 VCASNK
+552 VCESNK

-568 KILNKQLNEK
+568 KILNKQLDEK
-578 MSLCNETCN
+578 ISLCNEACN
-587 KINGEKTCKLKYVS
+587 KINGEKICKLKYVS
-601 ADKYSIQIGISKT
+601 ADKYSIQIGIAKT
-614 TKHDSVIS
+614 TKHDSIIS

-628 VKLEDGKRLLA
+628 VKLEDGKRLIA

-655 IAIKLLKRLL
+655 IAIRLLKRLL

-720 KKNVDIIKTISLPT
+720 KKNVDIVKTISLPT

-755 VICSDGIIESNTEY
+755 VMCSDGIIESNTEY

-777 YLLENI
+777 YILENI
-783 ETDNAQKIAD
+783 ETENAQKIAD

-808 DDMTVMVMKINKCM
+808 DDMTVMVMKINKK

>member
-1 MFQNVLNDN
+1 M
-10 DQENYYEIEE
+10 
-20 DKNGIK
+20 
-26 NIIKKLFGKQNLIIY
+26 Y
-41 IISFMIST
+41 I
-49 IGFGDGIN
+49 
-57 PFAIAI
+57 
-63 LAAVCSN
+63 L
-70 DIPIGVVYIVSLIG
+70 SLIG

-94 LTYFLTSVIF
+94 LTYFLTSVVF

-124 TKHICFATA
+124 TKHICFAAA

-144 ILIYDILMA
+144 ILIYDILMTA
-153 IIFVISVG
+153 IFVMSVG

-232 GATSGITI
+232 GGTSGITI

-311 LAVPKKVKINVEDL
+311 LAVPKKIKINVEDL
-325 FEKNKYFPVTGEN
+325 FEKDKYLPVTEDN

-374 EAINDICY
+374 ENINNICY
-382 EQFVNELSKNLENLE
+382 EQFENELYKNMEDFE
-397 DNILYDYLDDEN
+397 DNILYDYLNDEN
-409 IIRRLYE
+409 IIKRIYE
-416 KIDKKE
+416 EIDKKE

-447 TKSRINEDTEKII
+447 TKSKVNEDIEKIL

-465 AYRISKVNS
+465 AYRVSKINS
-474 VYDKKIKQSKE
+474 VYDKKIRQSKE

-502 DNLSQDIKNEEHKNQ
+502 DNLSQDIKDEEHKNQ

-532 HNIKISKRKDGKTE
+532 NNIKINKRKDGKTE
-546 IDLYTD
+546 IDLYTE
-552 VCASNK
+552 VCESNK

-568 KILNKQLNEK
+568 KILNKQLDEK
-578 MSLCNETCN
+578 ISLCNEACN
-587 KINGEKTCKLKYVS
+587 KINGEKICKLKYVS
-601 ADKYSIQIGISKT
+601 ADKYSIQIGIAKT
-614 TKHDSVIS
+614 TKHDSIIS

-628 VKLEDGKRLLA
+628 VKLEDGKRLIA

-655 IAIKLLKRLL
+655 IAIRLLKRLL

-720 KKNVDIIKTISLPT
+720 KKNVDIVKTISLPT

-755 VICSDGIIESNTEY
+755 VMCSDGIIESNTEY

-783 ETDNAQKIAD
+783 ETENAQKIAD

-808 DDMTVMVMKINKCM
+808 DDMTVMVMKINKK

>member
-1 MFQNVLNDN
+1 MFQNVLNDYE
-10 DQENYYEIEE
+10 QENYYEIDEE
-20 DKNGIK
+20 KSQIK

-49 IGFGDGIN
+49 IGFGNGIN

-63 LAAVCSN
+63 FAAVCSN
-70 DIPIGVVYIVSLIG
+70 DIPIGVVYILSLIG

-94 LTYFLTSVIF
+94 LTYFLTSVVF

-124 TKHICFATA
+124 TKHICFAAA

-144 ILIYDILMA
+144 ILIYDILMTA
-153 IIFVISVG
+153 IFVMSVG

-232 GATSGITI
+232 GGTSGITI

-311 LAVPKKVKINVEDL
+311 LAVPKKIKINVEDL
-325 FEKNKYFPVTGEN
+325 FEKDKYLPVTEDN

-374 EAINDICY
+374 ENINNICY
-382 EQFVNELSKNLENLE
+382 EQFENELYKNMEDFE
-397 DNILYDYLDDEN
+397 DNILYDYLNDEN
-409 IIRRLYE
+409 IIKRIYE
-416 KIDKKE
+416 EIDKKE

-447 TKSRINEDTEKII
+447 TKSKVNEDIEKIL

-465 AYRISKVNS
+465 AYRVSKINS
-474 VYDKKIKQSKE
+474 VYDKKIRQSKE

-502 DNLSQDIKNEEHKNQ
+502 DNLSQDIKDEEHKNQ

-532 HNIKISKRKDGKTE
+532 NNIKINKRKDGKTE
-546 IDLYTD
+546 IDLYTE
-552 VCASNK
+552 VCESNK

-568 KILNKQLNEK
+568 KILNKQLDEK
-578 MSLCNETCN
+578 ISLCNEACN
-587 KINGEKTCKLKYVS
+587 KINGEKICKLKYVS
-601 ADKYSIQIGISKT
+601 ADKYSIQIGIAKT
-614 TKHDSVIS
+614 TKHDSIIS

-628 VKLEDGKRLLA
+628 VKLEDGKRLIA

-655 IAIKLLKRLL
+655 IAIRLLKRLL

-720 KKNVDIIKTISLPT
+720 KKNVDIVKTISLPT

-755 VICSDGIIESNTEY
+755 VMCSDGIIETNTEY

-783 ETDNAQKIAD
+783 ETENAQKIAD

-808 DDMTVMVMKINKCM
+808 DDMTVMVMKINKK

>member
-1 MFQNVLNDN
+1 MFQNVLNDYE
-10 DQENYYEIEE
+10 QENYYEIDEE
-20 DKNGIK
+20 KSQIK

-49 IGFGDGIN
+49 IGFGNGIN

-70 DIPIGVVYIVSLIG
+70 DIPIGVVYILSLIG

-94 LTYFLTSVIF
+94 LTYFLTSVVF

-124 TKHICFATA
+124 TKHICFAAA
-133 ITKIASLFFGK
+133 ITKIVSLFFGK
-144 ILIYDILMA
+144 ILIYDILMTA
-153 IIFVISVG
+153 IFVMSVG

-195 AIAVA
+195 AIAIA

-232 GATSGITI
+232 GGTSGITI

-311 LAVPKKVKINVEDL
+311 LAVPKKIKINVEDL
-325 FEKNKYFPVTGEN
+325 FEKDKYLPVTGDN

-374 EAINDICY
+374 ENINNICY
-382 EQFVNELSKNLENLE
+382 EQFENELYKNMEDFE
-397 DNILYDYLDDEN
+397 DNILYDYLNDEN
-409 IIRRLYE
+409 IIKRIYE
-416 KIDKKE
+416 EIDKKE

-447 TKSRINEDTEKII
+447 TKSKVNEDIEKIL

-465 AYRISKVNS
+465 AYRVSKINS
-474 VYDKKIKQSKE
+474 VYDKKIRQSKE

-502 DNLSQDIKNEEHKNQ
+502 DNLSQDIKDEEHKNQ

-532 HNIKISKRKDGKTE
+532 NNIKINKRKDGKTE
-546 IDLYTD
+546 IDLYTE
-552 VCASNK
+552 VCESNK

-568 KILNKQLNEK
+568 KILNKQLDEK
-578 MSLCNETCN
+578 ISLCNEACN
-587 KINGEKTCKLKYVS
+587 KINGEKICKLKYVS
-601 ADKYSIQIGISKT
+601 ADKYSIQIGIAKT
-614 TKHDSVIS
+614 TKHDSIIS

-628 VKLEDGKRLLA
+628 VKLEDGKRLIA

-655 IAIKLLKRLL
+655 IAIRLLKRLL

-720 KKNVDIIKTISLPT
+720 KKNVDIVKTISLPT

-755 VICSDGIIESNTEY
+755 VMCSDGIIESNTEY

-783 ETDNAQKIAD
+783 ETENAQKIAD

-808 DDMTVMVMKINKCM
+808 DDMTVLVMKINKK

>member
-1 MFQNVLNDN
+1 MFQNVLNDYE
-10 DQENYYEIEE
+10 QENYYEIDEE
-20 DKNGIK
+20 KSQIK

-49 IGFGDGIN
+49 IGFGNGIN

-63 LAAVCSN
+63 FAAVCSN
-70 DIPIGVVYIVSLIG
+70 DIPIGVVYILSLIG

-94 LTYFLTSVIF
+94 LTYFLTSVVF

-124 TKHICFATA
+124 TKHICFAAA

-144 ILIYDILMA
+144 ILIYDILMTA
-153 IIFVISVG
+153 IFVMSVG

-232 GATSGITI
+232 GGTSGITI

-311 LAVPKKVKINVEDL
+311 LAVPKKIKINVEDL
-325 FEKNKYFPVTGEN
+325 FEKDKYLPVTEDN

-374 EAINDICY
+374 ENINNICY
-382 EQFVNELSKNLENLE
+382 EQFENELYKNMEDFE
-397 DNILYDYLDDEN
+397 DNILYDYLNDEN
-409 IIRRLYE
+409 IIKRIYE
-416 KIDKKE
+416 EIDKKE

-447 TKSRINEDTEKII
+447 TKSKVNEDIEKIL

-465 AYRISKVNS
+465 AYRVSKINS
-474 VYDKKIKQSKE
+474 VYDKKIRQSKE

-502 DNLSQDIKNEEHKNQ
+502 DNLSQDIKDEEHKNQ

-532 HNIKISKRKDGKTE
+532 NNIKINKRKDGKTE
-546 IDLYTD
+546 IDLYTE
-552 VCASNK
+552 VCESNK

-568 KILNKQLNEK
+568 KILNKQLDEK
-578 MSLCNETCN
+578 ISLCNEACN
-587 KINGEKTCKLKYVS
+587 KINGEKICKLKYVS
-601 ADKYSIQIGISKT
+601 ADKYSIQIGIAKT
-614 TKHDSVIS
+614 TKHDSIIS

-628 VKLEDGKRLLA
+628 VKLEDGKRLIA

-655 IAIKLLKRLL
+655 IAIRLLKRLL

-720 KKNVDIIKTISLPT
+720 KKNVDIVKTISLPT

-755 VICSDGIIESNTEY
+755 VMCSDGIIESNTEY

-783 ETDNAQKIAD
+783 ETENAQKIAD

-808 DDMTVMVMKINKCM
+808 DDMTVMVMKINKK

>member
-1 MFQNVLNDN
+1 MFQNVLNDYE
-10 DQENYYEIEE
+10 QENYYEIDEE
-20 DKNGIK
+20 KSQIK

-49 IGFGDGIN
+49 IGFGNGIN

-70 DIPIGVVYIVSLIG
+70 DIPIGVVYILSLIG

-94 LTYFLTSVIF
+94 LTYFLTSVVF

-124 TKHICFATA
+124 TKHICFAAA

-144 ILIYDILMA
+144 ILIYDILMTA
-153 IIFVISVG
+153 IFVMSVG

-232 GATSGITI
+232 GGTSGITI

-311 LAVPKKVKINVEDL
+311 LAVPKKIKINVEDL
-325 FEKNKYFPVTGEN
+325 FEKDKYLPVTEDN

-374 EAINDICY
+374 ENINNICY
-382 EQFVNELSKNLENLE
+382 EQFENELYKNMEDFE
-397 DNILYDYLDDEN
+397 DNILYDYLNDEN
-409 IIRRLYE
+409 IIKRIYE
-416 KIDKKE
+416 EIDKKE

-447 TKSRINEDTEKII
+447 TKSKVNEDIEKIL

-465 AYRISKVNS
+465 AYRVSKINS
-474 VYDKKIKQSKE
+474 VYDKKIRQSKE

-502 DNLSQDIKNEEHKNQ
+502 DNLSQDIKDEEHKNQ

-532 HNIKISKRKDGKTE
+532 NNIKINKRKDGKTE
-546 IDLYTD
+546 IDLYTE
-552 VCASNK
+552 VCESNK

-568 KILNKQLNEK
+568 KILNKQLDEK
-578 MSLCNETCN
+578 ISLCNEACN
-587 KINGEKTCKLKYVS
+587 KINGEKICKLKYVS
-601 ADKYSIQIGISKT
+601 ADKYSIQIGIAKT
-614 TKHDSVIS
+614 TKHDSIIS

-628 VKLEDGKRLLA
+628 VKLEDGKRLIA

-655 IAIKLLKRLL
+655 IAIRLLKRLL

-720 KKNVDIIKTISLPT
+720 KKNVDIVKTISLPT

-755 VICSDGIIESNTEY
+755 VMCSDGIIESNTEY

-783 ETDNAQKIAD
+783 ETENVQKIAD

-808 DDMTVMVMKINKCM
+808 DDMTVMVMKINKK